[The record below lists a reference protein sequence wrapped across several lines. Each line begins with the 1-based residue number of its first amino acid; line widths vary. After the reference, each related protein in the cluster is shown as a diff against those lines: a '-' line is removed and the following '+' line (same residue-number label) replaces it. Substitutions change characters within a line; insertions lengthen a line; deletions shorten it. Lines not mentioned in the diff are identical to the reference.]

1 VTSCAGF
8 SAPLH
13 LSKSYKQKNK
23 ITCIDSDPLG
33 QRIAISCSSSPI
45 MIMTTDSRSVQL
57 LSQGHG
63 NASRV
68 VGVAAVP
75 GKDAVLTFTEPD
87 CTLRL
92 WDVSQRTIDHTPDDA
107 TALLGCKQLNHQ
119 PTAAVFLNAS
129 VLLVAIKGADTDGK
143 SASILMIS
151 VTRSLETAAAAPKYN
166 MIIFAR
172 LHNIGT
178 GAIRSLVVSPRWKHL
193 AACSE
198 DGCVYMYRLN
208 EVSDVNGELK
218 NIPADAVSNSSSSSS
233 SETKDSSNNS
243 SSSSSTGDA
252 KAETWLAY
260 AGILLAHPSGTP
272 VSGLDFSDS
281 NGNGIDGRFIRTFG
295 DNHAGSNVKV
305 EVCYFDMQQPHHSS
319 AAATHAAAKVQDPE
333 TLQQLRS
340 VNWSTVSSA
349 AAPEVSAVS
358 FGSSGGQQLQLLQV
372 GHIAA
377 TTDRSLVCASFAD
390 GSVKLY
396 RYSALG
402 SGKIVPSGKDAVLE
416 LSGHSAGAVWCCF
429 LSPSKLVTV
438 GRVDG
443 ALFVWHI
450 TA

>member
-1 VTSCAGF
+1 MSSLPLHSTAITALKVYDTGIITGSFDKLVICSLDDDISSSSSPLISPLISMSIFEMVTSCAGF
-8 SAPLH
+8 SAQLH

-63 NASRV
+63 SASRV
-68 VGVAAVP
+68 VGIAAVP

-143 SASILMIS
+143 SASILIIS
-151 VTRSLETAAAAPKYN
+151 VTRSLETAAAAAPKYN

-178 GAIRSLVVSPRWKHL
+178 GAIRSLVVSPRWQHL

-208 EVSDVNGELK
+208 DVSDVNGELK
-218 NIPADAVSNSSSSSS
+218 NIPVDAVSSNSSS
-233 SETKDSSNNS
+233 SETKDSNN

-252 KAETWLAY
+252 KAETWLVY

-281 NGNGIDGRFIRTFG
+281 NSNDSDGRFIRTFG
-295 DNHAGSNVKV
+295 DNHAGSNGKV

-319 AAATHAAAKVQDPE
+319 AATHAAAKVQDPE

-349 AAPEVSAVS
+349 VAPEVSAVS
-358 FGSSGGQQLQLLQV
+358 FGSGSGGQQLQLLQV

-396 RYSALG
+396 R
-402 SGKIVPSGKDAVLE
+402 
-416 LSGHSAGAVWCCF
+416 
-429 LSPSKLVTV
+429 
-438 GRVDG
+438 
-443 ALFVWHI
+443 
-450 TA
+450 